1 MARFHSFCGCGY
13 SIVYIYYIF
22 SIHSSISRH
31 LGCFNIFIIVAN
43 AAWNMKVKVAQ
54 SSLTLC
60 NPVDSTVHG
69 ILQARILEWVA
80 FPFSRG
86 SSQPRDRTQVPC
98 IAGRFFTSW
107 ATWNIREHL
116 IYLYKLAFKFS
127 LCKYLKVDLLDHL
140 LVLFHIG
147 CTNLHSL
154 QQCTSVLFSPHPC
167 QTPVICYLS
176 DDSPL
181 DRCEVIPHCGSDS
194 HFPDD

>member
-31 LGCFNIFIIVAN
+31 LGCFNILIIVAN

-86 SSQPRDRTQVPC
+86 SSQTRNW
-98 IAGRFFTSW
+98 TS
-107 ATWNIREHL
+107 
-116 IYLYKLAFKFS
+116 S
-127 LCKYLKVDLLDHL
+127 P
-140 LVLFHIG
+140 
-147 CTNLHSL
+147 SL
-154 QQCTSVLFSPHPC
+154 QADSSSAESQGKPKNTGVNSWSLLQGIVPTQELNWGLLHWRWILYQLSYQGTFSFGTSEIHL
-167 QTPVICYLS
+167 Q
-176 DDSPL
+176 
-181 DRCEVIPHCGSDS
+181 
-194 HFPDD
+194 